1 MPFSVLKLLS
11 SDEFRSG
18 EEISR
23 ELGVSRASIHNLVA
37 RAREFGV
44 DIQAVRG
51 KGYRLAE
58 RYSWLEPGRLAD
70 PMTRAGYQLLLHD
83 QVSSTNSLLLDMAQ
97 QGQSHKSIL
106 ATEWQSQGR
115 GRRGRT
121 WWAPLGSGL
130 TFSLLWRFQRPLTAL
145 SGLSLAVGLALARGF
160 RTLGVD
166 GVAVK
171 WPNDILVQGRKLAGI
186 LIETHGDM
194 LSAATAV
201 IGIGI
206 NVRSVAD
213 APEAMGFQPIAVEDA
228 LGRQPD
234 RNEVLL
240 HLLAELDTVL
250 KTFDSVG
257 FAPFVDEWDAL
268 HAWQNQPVR
277 VLGAG
282 GQPIL
287 EGVAL
292 GVDETGVLR
301 LNTTDGIRLVHS
313 GEVSLRPGTAS

>member
-1 MPFSVLKLLS
+1 MPFPVLKLLS
-11 SDEFRSG
+11 PDEFRSG

-23 ELGVSRASIHNLVA
+23 ALGVSRASVHNLVE
-37 RAREFGV
+37 RARELGV
-44 DIQAVRG
+44 VIQAVRG

-58 RYSWLEPGRLAD
+58 RYSWLAPERLAA
-70 PMTRAGYQLLLHD
+70 PMAGSGYKLLLHE

-97 QGQSHKSIL
+97 QGQSHKSVL
-106 ATEWQSQGR
+106 AAEWQSQGR

-145 SGLSLAVGLALARGF
+145 SGLSLVVGLALARSF
-160 RTLGVD
+160 RSLGVE

-171 WPNDILVQGRKLAGI
+171 WPNDILVRGRKLAGI

-201 IGIGI
+201 IGIGV
-206 NVRSVAD
+206 NVRTVVD
-213 APEAMGFQPIAVEDA
+213 ASGGKDFQPVAVEDV
-228 LGRQPD
+228 LGVAPD
-234 RNEVLL
+234 RNEVLV
-240 HLLAELDTVL
+240 HLLSELDTVL
-250 KTFDSVG
+250 KTFDSHG
-257 FAPFVDEWDAL
+257 FMPFVEEWEAL
-268 HAWQNQPVR
+268 HAWRNQPVR
-277 VLGAG
+277 VIGVG
-282 GQPIL
+282 GQSIL

-301 LNTTDGIRLVHS
+301 LNTADGIRLVHS
-313 GEVSLRPGTAS
+313 GEVSLRSGIAS

>member
-1 MPFSVLKLLS
+1 MPFPVLKLLS

-18 EEISR
+18 EDISR
-23 ELGVSRASIHNLVA
+23 DLGVSRASVHNLVA

-44 DIQAVRG
+44 TIQAVRG

-58 RYSWLEPGRLAD
+58 RYSWLQAERLAG
-70 PMTRAGYQLLLHD
+70 PMAGSGYTLLLHE
-83 QVSSTNSLLLDMAQ
+83 QVDSTNSLLLGLAQ
-97 QGQSHKSIL
+97 QGQPHKSVL
-106 ATEWQSQGR
+106 AAEWQAHGR

-160 RTLGVD
+160 RSLGVED
-166 GVAVK
+166 VQVK
-171 WPNDILVQGRKLAGI
+171 WPNDILVGGRKLAGI

-201 IGIGI
+201 IGIGV
-206 NVRSVAD
+206 NVRTALAAS
-213 APEAMGFQPIAVEDA
+213 EARDFQPVAVEDV
-228 LGRQPD
+228 LGKQLD

-240 HLLAELDTVL
+240 HLLAELDAVL
-250 KTFDSVG
+250 KTFDNQG
-257 FAPFVDEWDAL
+257 FAPFVGAWEAM
-268 HAWQNQPVR
+268 HAWQGKPVQ
-277 VLGAG
+277 VIGAG
-282 GQPIL
+282 GQSIL
-287 EGVAL
+287 EGEAL

-301 LNTTDGIRLVHS
+301 LSTADGIRLVHS
-313 GEVSLRPGTAS
+313 GEVSLRSGVAS